1 MFVDG
6 QLTAGSLLSVYLSV
20 ILSLSSI
27 HRSIYHLST
36 LVLFSYIPDP
46 TVNDE
51 CLGWTCQAL
60 VG

>member
-1 MFVDG
+1 MFVYG
-6 QLTAGSLLSVYLSV
+6 QLIACYLLSVYLSV

-27 HRSIYHLST
+27 DRSIYHLST

-46 TVNDE
+46 TVSDE
-51 CLGWTCQAL
+51 YLGSTCQAL